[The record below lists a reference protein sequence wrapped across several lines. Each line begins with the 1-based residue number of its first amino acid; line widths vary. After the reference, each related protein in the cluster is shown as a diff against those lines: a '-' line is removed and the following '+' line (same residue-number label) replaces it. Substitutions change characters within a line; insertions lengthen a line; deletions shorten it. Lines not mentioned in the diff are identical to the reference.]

1 MTRNDPFTT
10 QDAWLADFTDQI
22 LNGKTDSL
30 PADGPDPETRTLA
43 DTLLRLKRAFPEQEL
58 DSASVKRMQARV
70 MEKWREEQ
78 EKSPRWAEIFRLD
91 WLTPSRRQ
99 QFGMA
104 FAVLAIAG
112 LAIITAPLLFANS
125 GLLPG
130 SAGSE
135 TNSTFLWIVL
145 GIAAISIVWLFRRK
159 S

>member
-1 MTRNDPFTT
+1 MTRNDPSTT
-10 QDAWLADFTDQI
+10 QDAWLTDFTDQI

-30 PADGPDPETRTLA
+30 PADGTDPETRALA

-58 DSASVKRMQARV
+58 DPASVKRMQARV
-70 MEKWREEQ
+70 MERWREEQ
-78 EKSPRWAEIFRLD
+78 EKSPRWREIFRLD

-104 FAVLAIAG
+104 FAVLAIAS
-112 LAIITAPLLFANS
+112 LVIITAPLLFSNS
-125 GLLPG
+125 GTLPA

-145 GIAAISIVWLFRRK
+145 GVAAISIVWLFRRK